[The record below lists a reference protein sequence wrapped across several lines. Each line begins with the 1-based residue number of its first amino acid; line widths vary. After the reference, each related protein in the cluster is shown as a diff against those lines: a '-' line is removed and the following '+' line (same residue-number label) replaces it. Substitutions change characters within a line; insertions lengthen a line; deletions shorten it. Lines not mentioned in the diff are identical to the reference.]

1 MGVASGQTD
10 GAALILLAAA
20 GVAAAHGF
28 ARHVRG
34 LRSQP
39 AVFSPPRQ
47 TRQDTPPARLRAAP
61 EEPWVGGV
69 LPLRE
74 AHERVCR
81 AHDVQ
86 TAKLEVA
93 ITELARVQREYTV
106 ELEALEKG
114 YATELEGLEQ
124 ENVELRYELKC
135 AREDAGNE
143 RERHAETQRRLEA
156 LAAERENS
164 RRHFVGLATQQN
176 QTVSDNLK
184 APSTLDQ
191 VKIDLARTKSVS
203 VDDALAALK
212 QELHELDAAIASS
225 QAEGSAP
232 VESLERRR
240 AALAGGVYRLHVLAR
255 GGVPPSPP
263 RVDYTDEVA
272 REHEQVHLLEKWPPE
287 LTGELEWPPDNPPRS

>member
-47 TRQDTPPARLRAAP
+47 TRQDTTPARLRAAP

-86 TAKLEVA
+86 TAKLKVA
-93 ITELARVQREYTV
+93 QTELARVQGEYAA
-106 ELEALEKG
+106 EI
-114 YATELEGLEQ
+114 EGLGQ

-135 AREDAGNE
+135 AREDARNE
-143 RERHAETQRRLEA
+143 RERHADTQRRLEA

-176 QTVSDNLK
+176 QTVSDHLE
-184 APSTLDQ
+184 APSTLEQ

-232 VESLERRR
+232 VESL
-240 AALAGGVYRLHVLAR
+240 VHQHVSF
-255 GGVPPSPP
+255 G
-263 RVDYTDEVA
+263 T
-272 REHEQVHLLEKWPPE
+272 
-287 LTGELEWPPDNPPRS
+287 